1 MTNPASIADT
11 EHNAIADLLMNN
23 GLGNGSDDID
33 DLTDDNS
40 NYATLT
46 DALEQTVFESFD
58 DGLYIGMM
66 SGTSLDGMDAV
77 ICQFSNDM
85 ADKETTNKQS
95 ISKKDSSRNQH
106 Y

>member
-11 EHNAIADLLMNN
+11 NSTINLDN
-23 GLGNGSDDID
+23 GLDNILDHGLENSLAHID
-33 DLTDDNS
+33 DL

-46 DALEQTVFESFD
+46 DALEQTVFENFD

-77 ICQFSNDM
+77 LCQFGGEESTQQPLRLLATLSQDFPPRLR
-85 ADKETTNKQS
+85 EV
-95 ISKKDSSRNQH
+95 
-106 Y
+106 